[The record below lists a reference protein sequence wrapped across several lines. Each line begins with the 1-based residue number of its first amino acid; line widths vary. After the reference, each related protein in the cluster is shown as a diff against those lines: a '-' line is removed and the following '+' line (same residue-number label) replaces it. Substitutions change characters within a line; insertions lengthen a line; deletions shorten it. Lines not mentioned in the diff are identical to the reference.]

1 MCPWGVLDVVQ
12 PGIGRRPWTVEVEHV
27 TCGRD
32 LREIKN
38 AEVMLI
44 EVLLVGVAGWIK
56 RGVGGEGG
64 LGIRLCVVG
73 EPRAGLPSS
82 GVS

>member
-1 MCPWGVLDVVQ
+1 MRPWRILDVVQ
-12 PGIGRRPWTVEVEHV
+12 PGIGRRPWAEEVEHV

-44 EVLLVGVAGWIK
+44 KVLLAGIRREVG
-56 RGVGGEGG
+56 RGGG
-64 LGIRLCVVG
+64 LAIRLCVVVVG
-73 EPRAGLPSS
+73 EPQTGLPSS
-82 GVS
+82 EVS

>member
-1 MCPWGVLDVVQ
+1 MCPWGVLDVIQ
-12 PGIGRRPWTVEVEHV
+12 PGIGRRPWTVEVQHV

-56 RGVGGEGG
+56 REVGGGK
-64 LGIRLCVVG
+64 LAVRLCVVG

-82 GVS
+82 EVS